1 MDLKKHLF
9 NVNKPSHLWEVQPYL
24 VEVSKELYCHFEQY
38 LILMDSGCEALADLD
53 QLVNDLVLLSLG
65 VAFQGQ

>member
-9 NVNKPSHLWEVQPYL
+9 NVNKPSHLSQPYL

>member
-1 MDLKKHLF
+1 M
-9 NVNKPSHLWEVQPYL
+9 QPYL